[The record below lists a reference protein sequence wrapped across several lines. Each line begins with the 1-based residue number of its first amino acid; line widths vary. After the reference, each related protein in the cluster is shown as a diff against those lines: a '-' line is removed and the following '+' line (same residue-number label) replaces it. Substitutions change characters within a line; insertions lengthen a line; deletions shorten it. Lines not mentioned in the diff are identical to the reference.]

1 MPKLLGPTADPSGEE
16 AWGRAEIEFIY
27 SIVFDII
34 GVRIRIDYALAELRY
49 RAGPEATHTA
59 QHIIC
64 DSVSIGL
71 LVEANGVYSIECFNK

>member
-1 MPKLLGPTADPSGEE
+1 MPKLLGPTADPSGAE

-49 RAGPEATHTA
+49 RAGPEATA
-59 QHIIC
+59 QHIVC
-64 DSVSIGL
+64 DSVSYRHARRSEWSL
-71 LVEANGVYSIECFNK
+71 FN